1 MLGTYYYHEIIRRT
15 VVAFGTVF
23 NDIYIRHKDSSG
35 DSISEMKV
43 ALAYGPIQKFLAR
56 LQQQSELNK
65 PIAMTLPRMS
75 FEMTSIQYDA
85 SRKANITQT
94 FKASDGTN
102 LKKVYLPVPY
112 NIGFQ
117 LNIMTKL
124 QDDALQVVEQILPY
138 FQPSFNLTVDL
149 IDSIGEKRDIPIVLD
164 SISFQD
170 DYEGDF
176 STRRILIYTLNFTA
190 KTYLFGPIADSTD
203 GLIRK
208 VQVDYYNSTD
218 VATAKREMRYTL
230 TPDPIDAE
238 PTDDFGFNEVWESF
252 DDSKSYS
259 PTQQR
264 DIWYTMNDTFDG
276 LDSALNIESN
286 IVEVEKVKEEL
297 KISPLKVDDIHKD
310 YEYTRANLYS
320 LIEKGQEAING
331 IMELAGEGGSPR
343 AYEVAGQL
351 IKNVGDVTD
360 KLIDLQKKL
369 KDVEEDTVKTTNNV
383 TNNAVFVGSTSELSK
398 LLKQGFLN
406 NKE

>member
-264 DIWYTMNDTFDG
+264 DI
-276 LDSALNIESN
+276 
-286 IVEVEKVKEEL
+286 
-297 KISPLKVDDIHKD
+297 
-310 YEYTRANLYS
+310 
-320 LIEKGQEAING
+320 
-331 IMELAGEGGSPR
+331 
-343 AYEVAGQL
+343 
-351 IKNVGDVTD
+351 
-360 KLIDLQKKL
+360 
-369 KDVEEDTVKTTNNV
+369 
-383 TNNAVFVGSTSELSK
+383 
-398 LLKQGFLN
+398 
-406 NKE
+406 